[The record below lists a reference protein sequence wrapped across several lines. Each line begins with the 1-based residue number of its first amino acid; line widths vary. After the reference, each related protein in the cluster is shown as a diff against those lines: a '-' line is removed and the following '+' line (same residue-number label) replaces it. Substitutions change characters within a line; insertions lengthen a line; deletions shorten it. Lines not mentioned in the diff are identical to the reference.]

1 MLIYAFI
8 TGMRMAETKEVA
20 QGLAVLIPGTLG
32 LTYSTIPKAV
42 TGDFTL
48 DAFSI
53 LVDVVSIG
61 LFVIGLKLT
70 SQALSD

>member
-42 TGDFTL
+42 TGDAEL
-48 DAFSI
+48 DVLGL
-53 LVDVVSIG
+53 LVDAVSIG
-61 LFVIGLKLT
+61 LFVIGVKLT
-70 SQALSD
+70 SKALSK